1 MKFKIKKYV
10 YLIND
15 VTNML
20 LKKDREET
28 AGDLG
33 RMKKAVII
41 LAVALAM
48 SLALN
53 VYFLIR

>member
-1 MKFKIKKYV
+1 MKLKIKKYV

-20 LKKDREET
+20 LAKDREET
-28 AGDLG
+28 AGDLK
-33 RMKKAVII
+33 RVKKAAII
-41 LAVALAM
+41 MAVALAL

-53 VYFLIR
+53 VYFLVN